1 MKKLLRIL
9 AVAVLGV
16 GLSGGLAS
24 AATGTN
30 DTTGPGSRNKVT
42 SSNTTKVRVDNNNR
56 LSVRNNNPQV
66 AKSGDAKASWNTT
79 GGDATSGG
87 ASNDGMFTASAT
99 VDNSSALGGVGGSSE
114 DHSGDNTNT
123 GPNSHNT
130 VENKTYNETKV
141 KNNNYLNVSNNNDQY
156 AASGDAKVS
165 GNTTGGSATSGDASN
180 ISTTDVTFTVTN

>member
-30 DTTGPGSRNKVT
+30 DTTGPGSDNKVVN
-42 SSNTTKVRVDNNNR
+42 STTNKLRVHNNNR

-66 AKSGDAKASWNTT
+66 AKTGDARTSWNTT
-79 GGDATSGG
+79 GGDATSG
-87 ASNDGMFTASAT
+87 AAANDGMFTASAT
-99 VDNSSALGGVGGSSE
+99 VDNSSALGGVGGTSE
-114 DHSGDNTNT
+114 EHSGENTNT
-123 GPNSHNT
+123 GPNSDNLVKNT
-130 VENKTYNETKV
+130 TYNSTEV
-141 KNNNYLNVSNNNDQY
+141 KNNNNLWVSNNNDQY

-180 ISTTDVTFTVTN
+180 ISTTDVTFNVTN